1 MTCLQYLVKIFKIL
15 LNILS
20 EEKRLT
26 SVKGCDSV
34 KILRTMTGNNLKPDV
49 VNYDELTK
57 FGQILSINSEDN
69 ERAKKTFVVS
79 QGL

>member
-1 MTCLQYLVKIFKIL
+1 M
-15 LNILS
+15 S
-20 EEKRLT
+20 EEKHLT

-34 KILRTMTGNNLKPDV
+34 KILRTMTGNNHKLDV

-57 FGQILSINSEDN
+57 FGQILSINSEDI
-69 ERAKKTFVVS
+69 EKEKKTSVVS